1 MPQASARSA
10 NIAGVP
16 ESLVSFHED
25 NPFTGKSLHLRA
37 RENLPERVPVPQ
49 SEAGIPDDVTRRSM
63 MSKIE
68 SATDQ
73 MEEIREEV
81 GENISFVAASP
92 VMRKV
97 HAQAELLAKL
107 DVPILIVGES
117 GSGKAVVGRLIHKL
131 SDRSANGFLNVSCSA
146 LDPSVL
152 ERELFDNKVF
162 ALCNKGTLLL
172 EDIDELPARSQA
184 KLLCLLQDKQVFL
197 TGENALQLD
206 VRILAA
212 TKVNIRTALSQKKF
226 RKDLYYS
233 LSAFTVVV
241 PPLRE
246 RKDEIPLLLR
256 HFMNRVATN
265 YGLPTRVFSPAV
277 LQACQSYSW
286 PGNLRELEKFV
297 KRYVVSGD
305 NGSAGFRGD
314 AHNAPQEMTGAEF
327 EPFESVSDMSASRSL
342 LHSVRKEAERNAI
355 TTALEETRWNRTAA
369 ARLLNVSYR
378 TLLYKIEQYCISPP
392 VNSLSGYRNGT
403 SLKRSRQGN

>member
-1 MPQASARSA
+1 MN
-10 NIAGVP
+10 NIEPA
-16 ESLVSFHED
+16 
-25 NPFTGKSLHLRA
+25 A
-37 RENLPERVPVPQ
+37 
-49 SEAGIPDDVTRRSM
+49 
-63 MSKIE
+63 
-68 SATDQ
+68 DQ

-81 GENISFVAASP
+81 GDNISFVAASP
-92 VMRKV
+92 GMHRV

-117 GSGKAVVGRLIHKL
+117 GTGKGVLGRLIHKL

-152 ERELFDNKVF
+152 ERELFDSKVF

-197 TGENALQLD
+197 AGENALQLD
-206 VRILAA
+206 VRIVAA
-212 TKVNIRTALSQKKF
+212 TKANISTALSQKSF
-226 RKDLYYS
+226 RRDLYYS

-241 PPLRE
+241 PPLRQ
-246 RKDEIPLLLR
+246 RRDEIPLLLR

-265 YGLPTRVFSPAV
+265 YGLPTRVFSPAL

-305 NGSAGFRGD
+305 NGSPGFQGD
-314 AHNAPQEMTGAEF
+314 AEKAAEEMTGAEF
-327 EPFESVSDMSASRSL
+327 EPFEAVSDMSASMSL
-342 LHSVRKEAERNAI
+342 LQSVRKEAERNAI
-355 TTALEETRWNRTAA
+355 TTALEQTRWNRTAA

-378 TLLYKIEQYCISPP
+378 TLLYKIEQYRMIPPAHSP
-392 VNSLSGYRNGT
+392 LGYRNGAV
-403 SLKRSRQGN
+403 LKGSRQGS